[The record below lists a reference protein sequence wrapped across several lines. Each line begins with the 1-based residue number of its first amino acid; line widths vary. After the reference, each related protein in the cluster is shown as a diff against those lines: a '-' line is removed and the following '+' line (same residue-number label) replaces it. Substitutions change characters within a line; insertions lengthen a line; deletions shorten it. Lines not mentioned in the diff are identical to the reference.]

1 MDVTNN
7 GNFDSLQWEK
17 KNDDDTWSSIAGQT
31 NVQFTPTEIG
41 TYRVKGIIAC
51 DGESVEYLSS
61 EIPIS
66 QCPTDFDGDGII
78 NNLDLDQDNDG
89 ILNSVESRGVG
100 NIDFSNTAS
109 PVINLSDGATIN
121 GVISGSVTK
130 SRDDHSLTGQNQSFD
145 PALTE
150 LKLCPY

>member
-1 MDVTNN
+1 M
-7 GNFDSLQWEK
+7 
-17 KNDDDTWSSIAGQT
+17 
-31 NVQFTPTEIG
+31 
-41 TYRVKGIIAC
+41 
-51 DGESVEYLSS
+51 LSS

-109 PVINLSDGATIN
+109 PLLIF
-121 GVISGSVTK
+121 
-130 SRDDHSLTGQNQSFD
+130 Q
-145 PALTE
+145 TE
-150 LKLCPY
+150 QLLMV

>member
-7 GNFDSLQWEK
+7 GNFDSVQWEK
-17 KNDDDTWSSIAGQT
+17 KNDDDTWSSITGQT
-31 NVQFTPTEIG
+31 NAQFTPTEIG

-51 DGESVEYLSS
+51 DGETVEYLSS

-109 PVINLSDGATIN
+109 HFIILSDGTTIN
-121 GVISGSVTK
+121 GVISGTITK
-130 SRDDHSLTGQNQSFD
+130 SRDDHSLTGQINR
-145 PALTE
+145 LKCR
-150 LKLCPY
+150 LKLELLKN